1 MRLTGIQ
8 VGPRPIAVTRIGVAI
23 AFVMNAFEIR
33 LILMKLAA
41 GSLSMPTVVPMPTP
55 TEMSVGIWF
64 GACLVT
70 GGILAIGW
78 RAGLMAGLAAALGAL
93 ALMWD
98 MQLYSNHLLL
108 TTLLSGYL
116 AFAHSDEAWSVSAA
130 LRRREPRL
138 VPWWPQFLIMT
149 QLSICYLFAGLSKI
163 NPWWFSGYILE
174 QHIWWPVPA
183 IAFQIIAATT
193 IVVETFIAV
202 GLWIPAARRVAILL
216 GLSLHLG
223 IVAMLRF
230 PIPLLAFALVCVS
243 VYPLYVTRP
252 RRDVMKDSDHS
263 HTLAGYDGNAVSN

>member
-1 MRLTGIQ
+1 MRLTGLQ
-8 VGPRPIAVTRIGVAI
+8 VGPRPIAATRIGVAI
-23 AFVMNAFEIR
+23 AFVMNAFEVRRI
-33 LILMKLAA
+33 LIKLAA

-55 TEMSVGIWF
+55 TDISVGMWF
-64 GACLVT
+64 GACLAA
-70 GGILAIGW
+70 GGLLAIGW

-130 LRRREPRL
+130 LRQREARL
-138 VPWWPQFLIMT
+138 VPWWPQFLMMT

-163 NPWWFSGYILE
+163 NPWWLSGYVLE
-174 QHIWWPVPA
+174 QNIWWPVPS
-183 IAFQIIAATT
+183 IGFQIIAAAA
-193 IVVETFIAV
+193 IVAETFIAV
-202 GLWIPAARRVAILL
+202 GLWIRAARRVALLL
-216 GLSLHLG
+216 GVLLHLG

-230 PIPLLAFALVCVS
+230 PIPLVAFALVCIS

-252 RRDVMKDSDHS
+252 RRDAMEDTGHS
-263 HTLAGYDGNAVSN
+263 HTLAG